1 MRQIGHPSRPL
12 LTDDLVQRLGSTGT
26 NPKERK
32 ALEALSREMIK
43 IFRDEIRLSY
53 VPEAAALAPVTSNS
67 SYKDLLLAFNNAMI
81 NGTADGKILELELLN
96 RFIFI
101 LHCAEGTKEVEMEL
115 GHVMRSVWTRLQ
127 SAVEVVEP
135 NI

>member
-67 SYKDLLLAFNNAMI
+67 SYNDLLLAFNNAMI

-115 GHVMRSVWTRLQ
+115 GHVMRSV
-127 SAVEVVEP
+127 
-135 NI
+135 